1 MKTAKLLWSL
11 GSLLVN
17 VTIAIY
23 IILMSKAP
31 SDTLERY
38 AYINDNWTVFSAHW
52 KAEFLFMTMI
62 AIGAIYFTTKL
73 KKVSWAIITV
83 GQIILLLIYPIM
95 IGGYR
100 NTPIEI
106 AEMANQM
113 AILIFVFGNIIFLL
127 GAFHLYYNDS
137 IISKSLKYVA
147 MACSG
152 IAVISFLLT
161 FSDIITWKQ
170 VMMISPLVNILY
182 LINAFYGF
190 KLKIVPNE
198 E

>member
-11 GSLLVN
+11 GSLFVN
-17 VTIAIY
+17 ITIVIY

-31 SDTLERY
+31 SGGAERY
-38 AYINDNWTVFSAHW
+38 TYINDNWGVFSAHW

-62 AIGAIYFTTKL
+62 TISAIYFAIKL
-73 KKVSWAIITV
+73 NKMSWVIIAV
-83 GQIILLLIYPIM
+83 GQIIALLIYPIM

-113 AILIFVFGNIIFLL
+113 AILIFVFGNIVFLL
-127 GAFHLYYNDS
+127 GAFHLYFHDS
-137 IISKSLKYVA
+137 VISKWLKYVA

-152 IAVISFLLT
+152 IAALAFLLS

-170 VMMISPLVNILY
+170 AMIIAPLVNILY
-182 LINAFYGF
+182 LINAYYG
-190 KLKIVPNE
+190 LKIIK
-198 E
+198 